1 MELSNHAQ
9 LRSRQRSIPFDIIEF
24 LFRYGDPIEQPGR
37 ALGYRLNNDLAVS
50 MIHDLKKMIGLVE
63 KARKKVVI
71 TNEPGSQV
79 ITVINQ
85 K

>member
-24 LFRYGDPIEQPGR
+24 LFRYGDPIEQPGQ
-37 ALGYRLNNDLAVS
+37 ALGYRLNKDLASS
-50 MIHDLKKMIGLVE
+50 MIHDLKKMIGLIE
-63 KARKKVVI
+63 KTRKKIII
-71 TNEPGSQV
+71 TDVPGSKV
-79 ITVINQ
+79 ITVVNQ

>member
-9 LRSRQRSIPFDIIEF
+9 LRSRQRSIPFDIIDF

-37 ALGYRLNNDLAVS
+37 ALGYRLNNTLAS
-50 MIHDLKKMIGLVE
+50 AMIHDLKKMIELIE

-71 TNEPGSQV
+71 TDQPSSKV

>member
-24 LFRYGDPIEQPGR
+24 LFRYGVPIRLPGR
-37 ALGYRLNNDLAVS
+37 AQGYRLDNDLSSA
-50 MIHDLKKMIGLVE
+50 MIRDLKRMIGLIE

-71 TNEPGSQV
+71 TNVSGSKV